1 MAEKLDKEKLKAELA
16 GGGYLKSAFDPT
28 GQTPHYVRYMD
39 KAERGLH
46 TVKLFVYAGMTAFV
60 VLATFGFYLISR
72 LTDDATRMADT
83 IEQMQA
89 TGLYALFH
97 NFGTS
102 GLTAGAVA
110 SGDFAS
116 VLDAMSAMN
125 APGTVIEPSRGDV
138 AEYHRKKHT
147 VFQRMHGDQL
157 AYRALMR

>member
-1 MAEKLDKEKLKAELA
+1 MPEKLDKEKLRAELA

-46 TVKLFVYAGMTAFV
+46 TIKLFVYAGMTAFV

-89 TGLYALFH
+89 TMQPMGQNMMVMTQSLL
-97 NFGTS
+97 NMT
-102 GLTAGAVA
+102 
-110 SGDFAS
+110 
-116 VLDAMSAMN
+116 
-125 APGTVIEPSRGDV
+125 
-138 AEYHRKKHT
+138 
-147 VFQRMHGDQL
+147 
-157 AYRALMR
+157 